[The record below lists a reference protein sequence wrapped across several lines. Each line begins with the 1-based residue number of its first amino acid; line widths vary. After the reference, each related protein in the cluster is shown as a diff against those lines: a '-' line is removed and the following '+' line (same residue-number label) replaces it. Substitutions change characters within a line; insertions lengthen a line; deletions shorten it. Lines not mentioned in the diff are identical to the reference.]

1 MFIYSNGQFL
11 AVQLHDGGYAQG
23 GFQAGY
29 GGHAMQA
36 QVHDRA
42 LMVQVAPDAA
52 QQAQYHNQLGD
63 VQVLAARHAADG
75 YWSGQALPVD
85 LARLQALWNQAQR
98 PELEKNAARV
108 LYLLLAARNRSVQ
121 LDVTAI
127 AASLLRSTWEVLSA
141 LQLLHSYGA
150 VRFGNGQAPNPADTS
165 GWQSAAPVA
174 LASDPPDLS
183 RLGPFADC
191 LWRTGEVL
199 AAR

>member
-1 MFIYSNGQFL
+1 MFVYSNGQFL
-11 AVQLHDGGYAQG
+11 PVHLQDSGYAQA
-23 GFQAGY
+23 GFNAGY
-29 GGHAMQA
+29 GGSAMQA

-42 LMVQVAPDAA
+42 LMVQIAPDAA
-52 QQAQYHNQLGD
+52 QQAQYHNQLAD
-63 VQVLAARHAADG
+63 LQVLAAQHAAEG
-75 YWSGQALPVD
+75 YWSGQAQPVD
-85 LARLQALWNQAQR
+85 LPRLQALWNQAQR

-121 LDVTAI
+121 LDVASV
-127 AASLLRSTWEVLSA
+127 AAGLHRSTWEVLSA

-199 AAR
+199 TAR

>member
-11 AVQLHDGGYAQG
+11 TVHLQDAGYAQG

-29 GGHAMQA
+29 GGSTMQA

-52 QQAQYHNQLGD
+52 QQAQYHNQMADL
-63 VQVLAARHAADG
+63 QVLAARHAADG

-108 LYLLLAARNRSVQ
+108 LYLLLAARNRNVH
-121 LDVTAI
+121 LDVTSI
-127 AASLLRSTWEVLSA
+127 AAGLLRSTWEVLSA
-141 LQLLHSYGA
+141 LALLHTYGA
-150 VRFGNGQAPNPADTS
+150 VRFGNGQVPNPADTS
-165 GWQSAAPVA
+165 GWQGAAPVA

-199 AAR
+199 TAR